1 MPDPARAW
9 HHAAMG
15 YPTKLLAD
23 DETVVWEARPHWR
36 ALIGPIVVFLLTMGV
51 GFFLLAKLAGS
62 DNAAASGARWII
74 AFVMVVALVWWVLR
88 PLAYWWTTTYVL
100 TDRRVITRSGLIAK
114 NGRDMPL
121 SRVNDVSFTHTILDQ
136 MLNCGTL
143 IIESAGEKG
152 QLTIRSVPD
161 VEVIQ
166 REIYRLHDEDDLRR
180 RRVAGE
186 SFTQSNQQPAPPAP
200 PAAPTDGQLWTPD
213 QGTPPAGGIGT

>member
-1 MPDPARAW
+1 
-9 HHAAMG
+9 MG

-23 DETVVWEARPHWR
+23 DEKIVWEARPHWR
-36 ALIGPIVVFLLTMGV
+36 ALVAPILVFLVTLGL
-51 GFFLLAKLAGS
+51 GFFLLAKMAGS
-62 DNAAASGARWII
+62 DSVASSGARWII

-100 TDRRVITRSGLIAK
+100 TDHRVITRSGLIAK

-121 SRVNDVSFTHTILDQ
+121 SRVNDVSFTHTVLDQ
-136 MLNCGTL
+136 LLNCGTL

-186 SFTQSNQQPAPPAP
+186 SFTQSTQPPPPPPPARP
-200 PAAPTDGQLWTPD
+200 GDDQLWTPD
-213 QGTPPAGGIGT
+213 QGTPPTGGIGA

>member
-1 MPDPARAW
+1 
-9 HHAAMG
+9 MG

-23 DETVVWEARPHWR
+23 DESVVWEARPHWR
-36 ALIGPIVVFLLTMGV
+36 ALIGPIIVFLVTMGL
-51 GFFLLAKLAGS
+51 GAYLLAKLAGS
-62 DNAAASGARWII
+62 DNIGASGARWII
-74 AFVMVVALVWWVLR
+74 GFVMVVALVWWVLR
-88 PLAYWWTTTYVL
+88 PLAYWWTTVYVL
-100 TDRRVITRSGLIAK
+100 TDRRVITRSGLVAK

-121 SRVNDVSFTHTILDQ
+121 SRVNDVSFTHSVLDQ
-136 MLNCGTL
+136 LLNCGTL

-186 SFTQSNQQPAPPAP
+186 SFNRPAAPPADP
-200 PAAPTDGQLWTPD
+200 GLWTPD
-213 QGTPPAGGIGT
+213 QGTPPTGGTGA

>member
-1 MPDPARAW
+1 
-9 HHAAMG
+9 MG
-15 YPTKLLAD
+15 YPAKLLAD
-23 DETVVWEARPHWR
+23 DESIVWEARPHWR
-36 ALIGPIVVFLLTMGV
+36 ALIAPILVFLLTLGV
-51 GFFLLAKLAGS
+51 GSFLLAKLAGS
-62 DNAAASGARWII
+62 DNAAASGARWILV
-74 AFVMVVALVWWVLR
+74 FVMLVALVWWVLR
-88 PLAYWWTTTYVL
+88 PVAYWWTTIYVL

-121 SRVNDVSFTHTILDQ
+121 SRVNDVSFSHTVLDQ

-166 REIYRLHDEDDLRR
+166 RDIYRLHDEDDLRR

-186 SFTQSNQQPAPPAP
+186 PFQQPGSPRTSTPPGGP
-200 PAAPTDGQLWTPD
+200 PGDQLWTPD
-213 QGTPPAGGIGT
+213 QGTPPSGGTGA